1 VRVVHYLN
9 QYFGGIGGEEKANV
23 PVEVREGPVGP
34 GRLFQQL
41 LGDRGSVVATVI
53 CGDNHINEEPDIALK
68 AVVQALR
75 EARPNVLIAGPAFD
89 AGRYGLACGAVCQ
102 AAEEIGIPA
111 VSAMHPENP
120 GVLSYRRAVV
130 IVPTKASPAEMQT
143 ILSQMQPIILKLG
156 TGDELGPAE
165 QEGYLPRGMRKLA
178 TREGPGY
185 LRAVEMLVK
194 KLAGQPF
201 QSEVPFQ
208 PPEAVPPAAPLPDLS
223 RATIALVSTGGLIP
237 KGNPD
242 RMVAGN
248 ADRYFAYSVEGLSG
262 LTSDAWEAFHSGY
275 YNQIS
280 SDNPNYILPLSH
292 LRHLE
297 SEGIVGRVCPKLFTM
312 AGVSTPVAQ
321 SKGLGAQMAQ
331 ELKEASVDACILVA
345 T

>member
-9 QYFGGIGGEEKANV
+9 QFFGGIGGEEKANM

-41 LGDRGSVVATVI
+41 FDGQGSVVATII
-53 CGDNHINEEPDIALK
+53 CGDNYINEEPDALK
-68 AVVQALR
+68 SVVQALR
-75 EARPNVLIAGPAFD
+75 DARPDVLIAGPAFD

-111 VSAMHPENP
+111 VSAMDPENP
-120 GVLSYRRAVV
+120 GVISYRRSVV
-130 IVPTKASPAEMQT
+130 ILPTTSGPAEMQT
-143 ILSQMQPIILKLG
+143 ILSQVQRIAIKLG
-156 TGDELGPAE
+156 AGEELGPAE
-165 QEGYLPRGMRKLA
+165 EEGYLPRGIRKNA

-185 LRAVEMLVK
+185 KRALAMLVK
-194 KLAGQPF
+194 KLNGQPF
-201 QSEVPFQ
+201 VSEVPFQ
-208 PPEAVPPAAPLPDLS
+208 SPENVTPAAPLPDLS

-242 RMVAGN
+242 HMVAGN
-248 ADRYFAYSVEGLSG
+248 ADRYHAYSVEGLAS
-262 LTSDAWEAFHSGY
+262 LTSDRWEAFHSGY
-275 YNQIS
+275 YNQIA

-297 SEGIVGRVCPKLFTM
+297 SEGTIGQVCPQLFTM
-312 AGVSTPVAQ
+312 AGVSTPVAN
-321 SKGLGAQMAQ
+321 SKGLGAKMAQ
-331 ELKEASVDACILVA
+331 ELKEKSVDACILVA